1 MGREAGSPLL
11 AGAAPGAAAFQGVLP
26 WLRDSVVEPVLSVL
40 FPPRC
45 VGCGDFESYLCPR
58 CEASLVSVGDD
69 CCTRCGE
76 PGPRPLVAGR
86 CSHCMGVELA
96 YAGARSAFRHAG
108 AAKRMVVEFK
118 SGGQPV
124 LAPLMARLAAP
135 AFRKLAGA
143 AGAHGGAHGEDAAG
157 TGSAVRAA
165 VPTAAAARMAGPVVV
180 TWVPSHPA
188 AQRERGYNQAEL
200 LARALAGQGRP
211 LAVAGLTRKAV
222 RTRHQKA
229 LDRAGRQ
236 SNLRGAFVFDDRN
249 WHSLPTRPGAII
261 LVDDVYTTG
270 ATAHEVSSVLASGT
284 GVPVYVFTF
293 SRAVSRAG
301 EGHD

>member
-1 MGREAGSPLL
+1 M
-11 AGAAPGAAAFQGVLP
+11 
-26 WLRDSVVEPVLSVL
+26 L

-45 VGCGDFESYLCPR
+45 VGCGDFESHLCPR
-58 CEASLVSVGDD
+58 CEASLAAIGDD
-69 CCTRCGE
+69 CCPRCGE
-76 PGPRPLVAGR
+76 PGPRPLVGRR

-96 YAGARSAFRHAG
+96 YAGARSAFVHAG

-135 AFRKLAGA
+135 AFAELVAEAEAA
-143 AGAHGGAHGEDAAG
+143 AGRGCRRG
-157 TGSAVRAA
+157 RARG
-165 VPTAAAARMAGPVVV
+165 VLV
-180 TWVPSHPA
+180 TWVPTHAA

-200 LARALAGQGRP
+200 LARALAGGHRP
-211 LAVAGLTRKAV
+211 ALPVGGLARKPV

-236 SNLRGAFVFDDRN
+236 ANLRGAFVLDEKAALRA
-249 WHSLPTRPGAII
+249 LPGSRPTALI

-270 ATAHEVSSVLASGT
+270 ATTQEVAHVLAAGT
-284 GVPVYVFTF
+284 GLPVYVFTF
-293 SRAVSRAG
+293 SRAVSGRG